1 MIVENILEGKGNKV
15 HTVQIDAK
23 IADAVNVLNAQNIG
37 AVVVVDKSDAV
48 VGILSER
55 DVIRHMKGDAATVL
69 LAPIKKCMTKDPF
82 TCDPQTTLDEVMQ
95 MMTQKRIR
103 HMPVVSGGK
112 LAGMVSI
119 GDIVKRK
126 IELAEQEAAAL
137 RDYIAS

>member
-1 MIVENILEGKGNKV
+1 MIVENILQSKGTNVYKV
-15 HTVQIDAK
+15 SVDAK
-23 IADAVNVLNAQNIG
+23 ISDAVTLLNAQNIG
-37 AVVVVDKSDAV
+37 AVVVVDAKEAA

-69 LAPIKKCMTKDPF
+69 LAPIKNCMTKDPF
-82 TCDPQTTLDEVMQ
+82 TCDPQTTLDEVMNI
-95 MMTQKRIR
+95 MTKKRIR
-103 HMPVVSGGK
+103 HMPVVNDGK
-112 LAGMVSI
+112 LAGMISI